1 MKELEMHDEWTD
13 RLSAYLDDELSA
25 SERAAVDR
33 HLAQCEACRAVLSQL
48 GRVRDW
54 AEDYEGEPPREGV
67 WRGISEAIRG
77 HSGEQRVV
85 PIAAA
90 RDRPQRLRWMIPA
103 ALAATLA
110 LALVGSGSWWL
121 GRASAPSR
129 EILVTTNPTRLITT
143 SSPGTSL
150 LAAEKYG
157 AAIAQLERAMFENG
171 PQLDTATVRI
181 LQDKLIVIDRA
192 ITEAREALA
201 DDPASEYLADHFTN
215 MMQRKL
221 ALLRNAASAGVTSS

>member
-1 MKELEMHDEWTD
+1 MRCEWND

-25 SERAAVDR
+25 SQCDAVDG
-33 HLAQCEACRAVLSQL
+33 HLATCEECRAVLAQL

-54 AEDYEGEPPREGV
+54 AEEYEGELPRERV
-67 WRGISEAIRG
+67 WDGIRSTIRG
-77 HSGEQRVV
+77 NTGQNQVVSIDSGHR
-85 PIAAA
+85 
-90 RDRPQRLRWMIPA
+90 RTRRPRYIIPA

-110 LALVGSGSWWL
+110 LAAVGTGSWWAA
-121 GRASAPSR
+121 RATAPTR
-129 EILVTTNPTRLITT
+129 EILVSTNPTRLITT
-143 SSPGTSL
+143 STPGTSL

-157 AAIAQLERAMFENG
+157 AAIAQLEQALFQNG
-171 PQLDTATVRI
+171 GHLDTATVRI
-181 LQDKLIVIDRA
+181 LSEKLIVIDRA

-221 ALLRNAASAGVTSS
+221 ALLRNAASAGVASS

>member
-1 MKELEMHDEWTD
+1 MSDEWTD

-25 SERAAVDR
+25 SEREAVEG
-33 HLAQCEACRAVLSQL
+33 HLAECEECRAVLAQL

-54 AEDYEGEPPREGV
+54 AEDYEGELPREAV
-67 WRGISEAIRG
+67 WRGISSTIRG
-77 HSGEQRVV
+77 STGQDKVV
-85 PIAAA
+85 SIENAG
-90 RDRPQRLRWMIPA
+90 RRTRRPRYFIPA

-110 LALVGSGSWWL
+110 LAAVGTGSWWAA
-121 GRASAPSR
+121 RATAPTR

-157 AAIAQLERAMFENG
+157 AAIAQLEQALFQNG
-171 PQLDTATVRI
+171 GHLDTATVRI
-181 LQDKLIVIDRA
+181 LSEKLIVIDRA

-201 DDPASEYLADHFTN
+201 DDPASDYLADHFTN

-221 ALLRNAASAGVTSS
+221 ALLRNAASAGVASS